1 MKFII
6 ALLFVGIMT
15 AGFLL
20 NPVFVLAKNT
30 CYVDK
35 DAKDGGDGSSDDPYK
50 KIEKALDKGCKD
62 IIVKKGTY
70 KDSITLGSGVSIKG
84 KDRDDVIVT
93 GKITMKDGSSLEK
106 ITVSGSGVEVAK
118 GADAKIKNAKI
129 KNTRI
134 GIETVGNGKLT
145 VDNVSFSGNK
155 KAMYLQRG
163 KNVKITGCK
172 VYNNSEEGIDI
183 RANVDGVISGNEIY
197 GNGESGIEVILGK
210 SDLTISNNSIKKNGS
225 SGIAAQYYKSA
236 SKLGGVKI
244 TGNTITGNKDFGINC
259 KTPSGGNPGAEYWSA
274 SINMSSNKVSNNKDG
289 EFSSLC
295 HFDDEKVSDATKTKE
310 QKEQEAKELEE
321 AQKQAQL
328 NKEQKEQETKTE
340 QEKKQAQEEQD
351 KKEQEELRQRLQ
363 HEKELQTSVETFNK
377 EISDLYNDDVV
388 IQDEIKS
395 RSKILLVAIGPDYK
409 KLQKM
414 AHHIAQYDEKV
425 GQANNSKNEITDTKI
440 AGSVQKNITEM
451 TKKRDHVRNFVE
463 QYNDILSIYGWFFK
477 RVA

>member
-6 ALLFVGIMT
+6 TLLFVGIMT
-15 AGFLL
+15 TGFLL

-35 DAKDGGDGSSDDPYK
+35 NAKDDSDGSSDDPYK
-50 KIEKALDKGCKD
+50 KIEKAIDKGCKD

-70 KDSITLGSGVSIKG
+70 KDAITLGGGVNVKG
-84 KDRDDVIVT
+84 KNRDDVIVT

-129 KNTRI
+129 KSARI

-145 VDNVSFSGNK
+145 VDDVSFSDNQ

-172 VYNNSEEGIDI
+172 VYNNDEEGIDI

-197 GNGESGIEVILGK
+197 SNGESGIEVILGK

-259 KTPSGGNPGAEYWSA
+259 KTPSGGNPGADYWSA

-289 EFSSLC
+289 EFSSTC
-295 HFDDEKVSDATKTKE
+295 YFDDEKVSDATKTKE
-310 QKEQEAKELEE
+310 QKEQEARDLEE

-328 NKEQKEQETKTE
+328 DQQKKEQEIKAE
-340 QEKKQAQEEQD
+340 QEKKQAQEERE
-351 KKEQEELRQRLQ
+351 KKEQGELRQKLQ
-363 HEKELQTSVETFNK
+363 HEKELQTSVETFNN
-377 EISDLYNDDVV
+377 EISVLYDGDA
-388 IQDEIKS
+388 ITQEEIKS
-395 RSKILLVAIGPDYK
+395 RSKILLFVIGPDYK
-409 KLQKM
+409 KLQEM
-414 AHHIAQYDEKV
+414 AQHIEQYDEKV
-425 GQANNSKNEITDTKI
+425 EQASSTKNEITDI
-440 AGSVQKNITEM
+440 AITERVQENIVEM
-451 TKKRDHVRNFVE
+451 TEKRNSVRGFVE
-463 QYNDILSIYGWFFK
+463 EYNNTFSIYGWFFK
-477 RVA
+477 RIA